1 MLRVLEII
9 VPVFG
14 IVLIGFLY
22 GRRRAADMTTANRIN
37 VVLFTPALV
46 FFVLSEK
53 VTAGTD
59 LLLPALGA
67 AAVVLG
73 SGLLCW
79 PVGRLMGFRA
89 RTLVPPVMFNNSGN
103 MGLPLAVFAFGEAA
117 LPVAV
122 ILFVVELALH
132 FTVGTWMLSGRLH
145 PVDLLRNPILLAT
158 ALGLWAQFG
167 GWHAPEIIAPGVEML
182 AEVAVPLMLVSL
194 GIRLTD
200 VNLAD
205 WRIGVTG
212 ALLTPVTGVLAAL
225 GFIALVPLPGELAAL
240 LILFGALPPAVLNYI
255 LSEHYDQDPA
265 QVASIVVLGNLAA
278 LVVIPLALWWVVA

>member
-22 GRRRAADMTTANRIN
+22 GRWRTADMSTANRIN
-37 VVLFTPALV
+37 VTLFTPALV
-46 FFVLSEK
+46 FYVLSEK
-53 VTAGTD
+53 VSAGTD
-59 LLLPALGA
+59 LLMPALGA
-67 AAVVLG
+67 AVVVLG
-73 SGLLCW
+73 SGLLAW
-79 PVGRLMGFRA
+79 PAARLMGFRT

-122 ILFVVELALH
+122 MLFVVEMGLH

-145 PVDLLRNPILLAT
+145 PMDLLRNPIILAT

-167 GWHAPEIIAPGVEML
+167 GWRAPELIAPGVEMM
-182 AEVAVPLMLVSL
+182 AQVAVPLMLVSL
-194 GIRLTD
+194 GIRLTHVD
-200 VNLAD
+200 FGD
-205 WRIGVTG
+205 WRLGLTG
-212 ALLTPVTGVLAAL
+212 AVLTPVTGLAMAL
-225 GFIALVPLPGELAAL
+225 VFIAVVQPAPQLASL

-255 LSEHYDQDPA
+255 ISEHYDQEPA
-265 QVASIVVLGNLAA
+265 RVASIVILGNLLSL
-278 LVVIPLALWWVVA
+278 LVMPLTLWWVVA

>member
-22 GRRRAADMTTANRIN
+22 GRRRTADMTTANRIN
-37 VVLFTPALV
+37 VVLFTPALI

-67 AAVVLG
+67 AVVVLG
-73 SGLLCW
+73 SGVLCW
-79 PVGRLMGFRA
+79 PVSRLLGFRA

-122 ILFVVELALH
+122 ILFVVEVALH

-145 PVDLLRNPILLAT
+145 PMGLLRNPILVAT

-182 AEVAVPLMLVSL
+182 AQVAVPLMLVSL

-225 GFIALVPLPGELAAL
+225 GFIALVPMSGELAAL

-255 LSEHYDQDPA
+255 LSEHYDQEPA
-265 QVASIVVLGNLAA
+265 QVASIVVLGNLAS